1 MALITL
7 TSDFGYTDPY
17 LASVKGSVYREL
29 PVIQVVDI
37 SHDVAKHDIAQAAF
51 IVKQAFEDFP
61 EGSIHIIGVKPHQT
75 DLSEHVAISYKGHYF
90 IGADN
95 GMFSLMFD
103 DIPDRVIAIE
113 LQDGGSVN
121 FPVRDVFVKAAC
133 HLARGGTIDLLGRPK
148 EGLLQMMVF
157 EPVVQ
162 QDSIRGHIQYIDSYG
177 NLITNIS
184 NALFQHVAQGKEAAI
199 LLRGAKHEIRG
210 ISASPSLVPE
220 GELSAYFGNANFLE
234 LGIHAGSAAQL
245 LGIRVND
252 SVMVNFTSFL

>member
-7 TSDFGYTDPY
+7 TSDFGYADPY
-17 LASVKGSVYREL
+17 LASVKGSVYQEL
-29 PVIQVVDI
+29 PVIHLVDI
-37 SHDVAKHDIAQAAF
+37 SHDIAKHDIAQAAF
-51 IVKQAFEDFP
+51 VVKQAFSNFP
-61 EGSIHIIGVKPHQT
+61 EGSIHIIGVKPHHSDHT
-75 DLSEHVAISYKGHYF
+75 AHVAISYRGHYF

-95 GMFSLMFD
+95 GMFSLLFD
-103 DIPDRVIAIE
+103 DTPERIIAIE
-113 LQDGGSVN
+113 LQDGSNAN
-121 FPVRDVFVKAAC
+121 FPVRDIFVKAAC

-148 EGLLQMMVF
+148 DDLLQMMVF

-184 NALFQHVAQGKEAAI
+184 SALFQHVGQGKEAAI
-199 LLRGAKHEIRG
+199 LLRGAKHEVRG
-210 ISASPSLVPE
+210 VSASPTFVPE

-252 SVMVNFTSFL
+252 SVMVNFESFL